1 MINPST
7 RLIAEAIKVQGRFAL
22 NDDGAAGSVAAAILT
37 SQGNI
42 YTGICIDITCGIG
55 TCAEHAAV
63 AEMLKHRE
71 TQIEMIVA
79 VKNQTIIPPCGR
91 CRELLL
97 QVDAR
102 NIESRILL
110 DGGQSMTLAEMLPHP
125 WLNMR
130 PRNHTRAPQLPFAP
144 EALPTIMPRLG
155 NLQLPVVR
163 EKRQKRSA

>member
-22 NDDGAAGSVAAAILT
+22 NDDGAAGSVSAAILT

-102 NIESRILL
+102 NIDSRILL
-110 DGGQSMTLAEMLPHP
+110 DGGQSMTLSEMLPHP
-125 WLNMR
+125 WLTMR
-130 PRNHTRAPQLPFAP
+130 PRNRTPAQPLPLAP
-144 EALPTIMPRLG
+144 ENLPTILPRLES
-155 NLQLPVVR
+155 LKLPHR
-163 EKRQKRSA
+163 EKRQKRPA